1 MPQIIIRH
9 SETEREVLYDADE
22 EKVPNDVL
30 YTVVHMMPAEIA
42 RIQEAKSED
51 VQNILRRYI

>member
-22 EKVPNDVL
+22 EKVPHDVL
-30 YTVVHMMPAEIA
+30 YTVVHMCPQEIA
-42 RIQEAKSED
+42 RIQEAKSEE
-51 VQNILRRYI
+51 VQQILKRYI

>member
-22 EKVPNDVL
+22 EKVPHNTL
-30 YTVVHMMPAEIA
+30 YRVVHMTPVEIA
-42 RIQEAKSED
+42 RIQEAKSEE